1 MATIEVTGS
10 FFSSGERPIVADNLD
25 IVGKFFSSG
34 ERPVT
39 AGNLVISDSY
49 SVMGNR
55 PVASNV
61 IDDAPTLMG
70 FID

>member
-1 MATIEVTGS
+1 
-10 FFSSGERPIVADNLD
+10 
-25 IVGKFFSSG
+25 VGTFFSSG

-39 AGNLVISDSY
+39 SGNLVISDSY
-49 SVMGNR
+49 TVMGNR

-61 IDDAPTLMG
+61 IDDAPALMG